1 MTDIGMNSNKTVH
14 AYQTIANDSKIAR
27 IGIIQGFSQGS
38 LQTFIFLW
46 SPALRKFAQSTSS
59 ETVGLDSNNEPA
71 YGLIFGAFMTMG
83 VLGGLAEPTVRKT
96 LEKMSKPFEPH
107 DGANKNDSDT
117 HHLNPVTISILC
129 SFCYLS
135 CALLLL
141 VPCILSLE
149 NIHSFTT
156 CLVSF
161 LVYEL
166 IIGIYMPCE
175 GVVRSMHI
183 PNDTICSIMTMLRIV
198 VNVSVALGVISTN
211 YIPIRSAFALLSTLM
226 MISAITQMSLVP
238 RHKQK
243 DFFKGIAT
251 NLGLISAKNKLN

>member
-1 MTDIGMNSNKTVH
+1 MLYYIVH
-14 AYQTIANDSKIAR
+14 AYCTIKNDSTIAR

-46 SPALRKFAQSTSS
+46 SPALRKFAQAASS
-59 ETVGLDSNNEPA
+59 ERVGLGSNNEPA

-83 VLGGLAEPTVRKT
+83 VLGGLAEPIVRKR
-96 LEKMSKPFEPH
+96 LEKMAKSFQIR
-107 DGANKNDSDT
+107 DGFCEKDNLDSQ
-117 HHLNPVTISILC
+117 HLDPVSISILC

-149 NIHSFTT
+149 HSNSFTI

-166 IIGIYMPCE
+166 IIGIFMPCE
-175 GVVRSMHI
+175 GIVRSMHI

-198 VNVSVALGVISTN
+198 VNVSVAFGVISTN
-211 YIPIRSAFALLSTLM
+211 YIPIRSAFALLSILM
-226 MISAITQMSLVP
+226 MISSIIQMSLVP
-238 RHKQK
+238 GKQRK
-243 DFFKGIAT
+243 KFFIGI
-251 NLGLISAKNKLN
+251 GRISSFLPTKTKLN